1 VIGIVGPA
9 AHAAV
14 RAHFHGGAALRE
26 GLFPR
31 GRIFYGPWLSRDAD
45 RDPHAAEGVVVVA
58 SSAHALEVHCHGG
71 RAAVAALRES
81 LVAQGVQWLSRDAW
95 LESIAPSSAAA
106 KLWSLVA
113 LTKTLPTTRIA
124 LDQAR
129 GALQGW
135 AREVDQWGELH
146 PNHALQRARDDGE
159 AILARQGIG
168 KHLIEP
174 WTVVVAGQVNVGKST
189 LVNHLLGY
197 RRTITFDAPGTTRDV
212 VTAETAIEGW
222 PVRLCD
228 TAGVRS
234 SDDPLE
240 CEGIQRALHAVEEA
254 DAVLVVLE
262 PTAEHP
268 PWTPEFL
275 SILRSPWIVV
285 INKIDSIAD
294 PGAAVAR
301 LQQRLAE
308 QHLTPNAMLAI
319 SAITGEGIDQLEH
332 RLARAL
338 VGELP
343 PPGAPVPLL
352 DEDVQALH
360 EVVAARGW
368 SDARLALKKLVRAD
382 EREPAGASIATSSA
396 GEIPW
401 TPFAIVE
408 RTPHN
413 D

>member
-1 VIGIVGPA
+1 MIGIVGPA

-14 RAHFHGGAALRE
+14 QAHFHGGAALRE
-26 GLFPR
+26 GLLPR

-45 RDPHAAEGVVVVA
+45 RRLHAAEGVVVVA
-58 SSAHALEVHCHGG
+58 SSAHAVEVHCHGG
-71 RAAVAALRES
+71 RAAVAAIRES

-106 KLWSLVA
+106 KLWSLVT

-135 AREVDQWGELH
+135 AREMDQWGELD
-146 PNHALQRARDDGE
+146 PSRALQRARDEGE
-159 AILARQGIG
+159 SILARQGIG

-197 RRTITFDAPGTTRDV
+197 RRTITLDAPGTTRDV

-240 CEGIQRALHAVEEA
+240 CEGIQRALHAAEEA

-262 PTAEHP
+262 PTADDP

-275 SILRSPWIVV
+275 SILRSRWIVV
-285 INKIDSIAD
+285 INKIDLLAD
-294 PGAAVAR
+294 PGATVAR
-301 LQQRLAE
+301 QQQRLAE
-308 QHLTPNAMLAI
+308 QRLTPDAIVAI
-319 SAITGEGIDQLEH
+319 SSMTGEGVDELESQLV
-332 RLARAL
+332 RAL
-338 VGELP
+338 VGEELP
-343 PPGAPVPLL
+343 SGAPVPLL
-352 DEDVQALH
+352 REHLQALH
-360 EVVAARGW
+360 KVVAATDW
-368 SDARLALKKLVRAD
+368 IEAREALRELVCEPVRATA
-382 EREPAGASIATSSA
+382 RASIATSSA
-396 GEIPW
+396 GEVPW
-401 TPFAIVE
+401 TPFANIE
-408 RTPHN
+408 RPPHN